1 MPDISYAE
9 FKKQN
14 SKKSGYKGAK
24 KKLKDKADKKKKRSK
39 KEKVKKIKTKGKS
52 DPKKVAKKTLKENL
66 KQEYQVTLT
75 VDGSTKYMAGMTI
88 DLDESWG
95 KFEGKYVIDK
105 VKHSITGDYSCELE
119 CMKVGAR
126 ENAEKNAKAQT
137 KEEQQKK

>member
-1 MPDISYAE
+1 M
-9 FKKQN
+9 
-14 SKKSGYKGAK
+14 
-24 KKLKDKADKKKKRSK
+24 
-39 KEKVKKIKTKGKS
+39 
-52 DPKKVAKKTLKENL
+52 AKKTLKENL

-75 VDGSTKYMAGMTI
+75 VDGSTKYMAGMII

-137 KEEQQKK
+137 KEEQKKKEAEKERKKAAKRSSKKNNKNNRNKNSNNTKASNKSSNKNNPVNRKMSR

>member
-1 MPDISYAE
+1 M
-9 FKKQN
+9 
-14 SKKSGYKGAK
+14 
-24 KKLKDKADKKKKRSK
+24 
-39 KEKVKKIKTKGKS
+39 
-52 DPKKVAKKTLKENL
+52 AKKTLKENL

-105 VKHSITGDYSCELE
+105 VKHDITGDYSCELE

-126 ENAEKNAKAQT
+126 EQAEQNAKAQT
-137 KEEQQKK
+137 KEEQKKKEAEKERKKSSKKNKKSNSKKNKNSKNTKASNKSGNKNNPTNRKMSR